1 MTSST
6 DTKVRTTPKKAEPGD
21 APEIV
26 CYPDAPAL
34 TSSLS
39 EEIGYLWEGLKGT
52 YAQIV
57 KDWRAWRQFS
67 VWGKYP
73 ASRSIDFGSPELDGV
88 VGAALGKSL
97 FTSLDTFLLKPSE
110 SMEDHLSKLR
120 KIEEDFGAT
129 TSLHAFVERLQEILP
144 SDYGASL
151 DGIKQD
157 LGLYDASGENNFWG
171 KVAKADGFAD
181 MGDLERLELVKCV
194 ADDWATGE
202 NGKQKLFSTY
212 IKTFRN
218 EMAHN
223 QETPHLYMM
232 YLLYVGY
239 QSGVEGLL
247 EQILDVCFG
256 FLSRIN
262 SEVQFED
269 SPRFDKWNRVLHI
282 QAESI
287 GQELKLAIDRSACE
301 KIIND
306 NEVKHQKWCEQQLS
320 NANSDALE
328 DHICEVSFRF
338 KLPLGYRVYRFQ
350 QGYFG
355 FCETC
360 FAKIDIISL
369 EEHFENFEVSAVSE
383 TGENLMPAKPTKC
396 IVIGGKWNTSLRVEY
411 PIAEGEISRF
421 DYSEQEKVDIRLNL
435 WGELLWETNLTREK
449 LIRSGSLN
457 CFKEKIEI
465 PVARYLELQ
474 HKHEAGK
481 SEAAK

>member
-1 MTSST
+1 MASST
-6 DTKVRTTPKKAEPGD
+6 DTKTRTAPTKAGPGD
-21 APEIV
+21 APGIV
-26 CYPDAPAL
+26 CFPDEPRL
-34 TSSLS
+34 TSSLAD
-39 EEIGYLWEGLKGT
+39 EIGYLWEGLKGT

-57 KDWRAWRQFS
+57 KDWHAWKQFS

-110 SMEDHLSKLR
+110 SAEDHLSKLR

-129 TSLHAFVERLQEILP
+129 TSLHTFVERLQEILP

-151 DGIKQD
+151 EGIKQD

-171 KVAKADGFAD
+171 KVARTKGFAE
-181 MGDLERLELVKCV
+181 MGGSERLELVKCL
-194 ADDWATGE
+194 ADEWATGE
-202 NGKQKLFSTY
+202 NGKQKLFATY
-212 IKTFRN
+212 IKTLRN

-223 QETPHLYMM
+223 QKTPHLQMM
-232 YLLYVGY
+232 YLLHVGY

-256 FLSRIN
+256 FLKSIN
-262 SEVQFED
+262 SEVQLENNRRLED
-269 SPRFDKWNRVLHI
+269 WNSNLLKH
-282 QAESI
+282 AESL
-287 GQELKLAIDRSACE
+287 GQELMLAIDRSACE
-301 KIIND
+301 KIIN
-306 NEVKHQKWCEQQLS
+306 EQELKH
-320 NANSDALE
+320 ALWLNQE
-328 DHICEVSFRF
+328 IDESGIGSLKEHICGVRLGYT
-338 KLPLGYRVYRFQ
+338 LPLGYRAYGYR
-350 QGYFG
+350 QGFFG

-396 IVIGGKWNTSLRVEY
+396 MVIGGKWNTSLRVEY

-435 WGELLWETNLTREK
+435 WGELLWETSLTRER
-449 LIRSGSLN
+449 LIKPESLD
-457 CFKEKIEI
+457 CFKEKSEI
-465 PVARYLELQ
+465 PVERYLELQ
-474 HKHEAGK
+474 QKHEASK
-481 SEAAK
+481 REATK